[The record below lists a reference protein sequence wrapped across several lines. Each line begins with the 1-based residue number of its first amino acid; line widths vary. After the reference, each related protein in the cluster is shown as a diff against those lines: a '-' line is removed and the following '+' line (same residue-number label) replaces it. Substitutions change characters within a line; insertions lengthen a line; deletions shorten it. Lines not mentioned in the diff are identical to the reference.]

1 MVFLILFIACVVG
14 SIAYLAYAGT
24 TGDPA
29 RLIHGHDKYG
39 NVCGRKNPKYF
50 NLSQSGKD
58 FTGKPFLM
66 MDVALEV
73 DPVNIAAGNKDAG
86 ISSTSTCVAKC
97 PMDRSTAFGFYCLP
111 LSLSDAGNKTDQ
123 VLKTL
128 TGTSGTDFFKN
139 VGRDLRSS
147 WREIIYMCLVALGL
161 SIVVTAML
169 RFLAPVIVWITVVLI
184 IVASVA
190 VTVFLWVSWHMRQQ
204 AVQRT
209 ENNNDSMSEYE
220 KDVLKR
226 SVTNFLIMAIVS
238 TIFTVLTIV
247 LLVAMRKRIK
257 LVIAL
262 FKEAGKAI
270 AAMPMILL
278 QPVWTCVWLV
288 VVCLLGVIGVLLI
301 ESSGDP
307 TLYQGSVLF
316 VKSSLIANLRWYHL
330 FALLWITQ
338 FLVACQHVTIAGAI
352 SQWYFTRNKNQLGWP
367 ILTSMKRMYRYHLGS
382 IALGSLII
390 ALVKLVRIVLKYV
403 EKRIGGQSQAC
414 SWALKCCQC
423 CLWCFEKFLKFL
435 SKNAYIEIA
444 IYGYGFC
451 KAAQKAFSLLV
462 NNAFRVAA
470 INYVGAFVLFLSK
483 ATVVISSVFIGI
495 EIMKTREDVT
505 YAWVPIL
512 IAAVFS
518 YFIAHCFISVYEMTI
533 DTLFLCFCED
543 CERNDGIEKPYYMS
557 KGLMQFV
564 ENSKKALAVLEEKE
578 SQAKAW
584 TTNVQPQNEITSTH
598 YPAAA
603 PLPGHAHRGMT
614 PLHPPYPPN
623 SFPPS
628 PSRFITPAG

>member
-1 MVFLILFIACVVG
+1 
-14 SIAYLAYAGT
+14 
-24 TGDPA
+24 
-29 RLIHGHDKYG
+29 
-39 NVCGRKNPKYF
+39 
-50 NLSQSGKD
+50 
-58 FTGKPFLM
+58 M
-66 MDVALEV
+66 MDMALEV
-73 DPVNIAAGNKDAG
+73 DPVNIATGNKDAG
-86 ISSTSTCVAKC
+86 VSSTSTCVAEC
-97 PMDRSTAFGFYCLP
+97 PKDRSTAFGFYCLP
-111 LSLSDAGNKTDQ
+111 LSLSDAANTTDK
-123 VLKTL
+123 VLTAL

-184 IVASVA
+184 TVASVA
-190 VTVFLWVSWHMRQQ
+190 VTVFLWVSWHLRKQ
-204 AVQRT
+204 AVERA
-209 ENNNDSMSEYE
+209 ENSSGNNNDTLSGYE
-220 KDVLKR
+220 KDVLR
-226 SVTNFLIMAIVS
+226 GSVNNFLIMAIVS

-247 LLVAMRKRIK
+247 LLIAMRNRIK

-288 VVCLLGVIGVLLI
+288 LVCLLGVIGVLLI

-307 TLYQGSVLF
+307 KLYQGTVLF

-338 FLVACQHVTIAGAI
+338 FLVACQHVTIAGSI
-352 SQWYFTRNKNQLGWP
+352 SQWYFTRNKNKLGWP

-390 ALVKLVRIVLKYV
+390 ALVKLVRIVLKASVKRRIHYV
-403 EKRIGGQSQAC
+403 SKLV

-483 ATVVISSVFIGI
+483 ATIVISSVFICI
-495 EIMKTREDVT
+495 KIILFPRQTRKDVT
-505 YAWVPIL
+505 YAWVPVL

-564 ENSKKALAVLEEKE
+564 ENSKKALAALEANQPQGKV
-578 SQAKAW
+578 W
-584 TTNVQPQNEITSTH
+584 TTNVQPQNGFTSTH
-598 YPAAA
+598 YPVAA
-603 PLPGHAHRGMT
+603 PLPEHAHGEMT
-614 PLHPPYPPN
+614 TLYPPYPPN
-623 SFPPS
+623 SMPPS